1 MNSSIK
7 GIVDKFRELKITENE
22 FVLATIIETSGS
34 TYRKAGARLL
44 ISNSGY
50 FYGLLGGGCFEAD
63 LMEHAMQ
70 VFDSHESQTLF
81 YDMRGPED
89 LVWGL
94 GLGCNGAVR
103 IRLEYAARDNNF
115 GPLSMLESALLLNQE
130 CIVATISDSKLDTL
144 KPDTHHLISIDE
156 VISQDGDLPELLY
169 STSNEIL
176 KSGISTNK
184 QLSINDNELEV
195 FFSIIKPSTHL
206 IIIGG
211 GPDSVPVIET
221 ALLLGWSVT
230 LIDYR
235 ESYTKA
241 ENFPAGINILKSTPD
256 ELEDN
261 FEIFNA
267 DAVVLMTHKFE
278 YDLNYLKVFIHTSI
292 PYIGLLGPV
301 ARKNEILKSISAA
314 NNIDGRTFGPV
325 GLNIGGELPEEIAI
339 SLIAEI
345 QAVINNRQGG
355 HLSQNDASNDIDK
368 LKEKIS
374 VVILAAGGSSRFG
387 ALKQLLEYDGKSLL
401 KRSVETALSLDCH
414 EVIVVHGPKA
424 TKCQRELTTY
434 NIENIVNEDWE
445 SGMASS
451 IKLGLKNISPGIQ
464 AVLLIL
470 CDQPLINH
478 EMLNNL
484 IIAWSADKTKIIA
497 SKYSSTIGVPALI
510 PDNYYNDI
518 QKLTGDSGAK
528 NILSEN
534 VQNVTTILLPEAEF
548 DIDTEKDFSDL
559 LGRKFA

>member
-1 MNSSIK
+1 MNTSIK

-44 ISNSGY
+44 ITNSGN

-63 LMEHAMQ
+63 LMEHAMR
-70 VFDSHESQTLF
+70 VFDTHESQTLF

-103 IRLEYAARDNNF
+103 IRLEYASTDNNF
-115 GPLSMLESALLLNQE
+115 GPLSILESALLLNQE
-130 CIVATISDSKLDTL
+130 CIVATISNSKLDTI
-144 KPDTHHLISIDE
+144 KPDTHHLITIDQL
-156 VISQDGDLPELLY
+156 ISQTGDLPDLLY
-169 STSNEIL
+169 LTSNEIL
-176 KSGISTNK
+176 KSGISSIRRLN
-184 QLSINDNELEV
+184 INDFELEV
-195 FFSIIKPSTHL
+195 FFSIIKPSTQL

-235 ESYTKA
+235 ESYTKT

-256 ELEDN
+256 ELEN
-261 FEIFNA
+261 NIEIFNA
-267 DAVVLMTHKFE
+267 DAVVLMTHKYE
-278 YDLNYLKVFIHTSI
+278 YDLNYLKVIMHTSI
-292 PYIGLLGPV
+292 PYIGLLGPA
-301 ARKNEILKSISAA
+301 ARKNELLKSLKTTNS
-314 NNIDGRTFGPV
+314 IDSRIFGPV
-325 GLNIGGELPEEIAI
+325 GIDIGGELPEEIAL

-355 HLSQNDASNDIDK
+355 HLSQKEVSTNIDK

-401 KRSVETALSLDCH
+401 KRSVETALSLNCH

-424 TKCQRELTTY
+424 TKCQRELVTY
-434 NIENIVNEDWE
+434 NVENVVNEDWE

-451 IKLGLKNISPGIQ
+451 IKLGLKNLSPGVQ
-464 AVLLIL
+464 AVLIIL

-478 EMLNNL
+478 EMLDNL
-484 IIAWSADKTKIIA
+484 IIAWGKGKNKIVA
-497 SKYSSTIGVPALI
+497 SEYSSTTGVPAII
-510 PDNYYNDI
+510 PDNFYNDI
-518 QKLTGDSGAK
+518 KKLSGDTGAK
-528 NILSEN
+528 KILSEN
-534 VQNVTTILLPEAEF
+534 KQNVTTISLPEAEF